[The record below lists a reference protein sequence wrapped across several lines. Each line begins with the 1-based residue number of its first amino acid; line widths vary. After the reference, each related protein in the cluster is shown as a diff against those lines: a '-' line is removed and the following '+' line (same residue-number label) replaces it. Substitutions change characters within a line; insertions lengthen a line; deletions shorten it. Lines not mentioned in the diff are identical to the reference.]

1 MNIFVVNG
9 CGGSGKTSFEK
20 MICNIC
26 KKENKKA
33 TILSTIDGV
42 KEIARKFG
50 WDEGKEL
57 KDRKMLSDLKELL
70 TKYNDYPYRDTL
82 RRLNKAE
89 EENCDVVFIDS
100 REPADIERW
109 CKEVGSLSILVDRG
123 LKIIYNN
130 YADDNVDD
138 YSYDIYVS
146 NKDDL
151 KALEEQARIFYE
163 TFICEE
169 GEEENANQE
178 RNSTN

>member
-1 MNIFVVNG
+1 MKKILFAFIVFCTG
-9 CGGSGKTSFEK
+9 PTYAQQFISSGKIEFEVRTNNYK
-20 MICNIC
+20 IYGDGIFGDMFKDKYPQFSTNYYDFTFNN
-26 KKENKKA
+26 NKA
-33 TILSTIDGV
+33 IY
-42 KEIARKFG
+42 KFG
-50 WDEGKEL
+50 HRDEKSKLPWD
-57 KDRKMLSDLKELL
+57 
-70 TKYNDYPYRDTL
+70 N
-82 RRLNKAE
+82 
-89 EENCDVVFIDS
+89 
-100 REPADIERW
+100 
-109 CKEVGSLSILVDRG
+109 
-123 LKIIYNN
+123 NN